1 MATVTGT
8 LQNALGDMIEGQ
20 VTVQLCG
27 YGAMV
32 PRANGTGLFGSVSTL
47 PADVPV
53 SAAGLFTFEVTGN
66 DAISPVGTY
75 YTVTVSDAN
84 GDIVQVNAYQFLGQ
98 QSYDLNLID
107 PFDPTQPIPPLPPL
121 ITNLLMLVPFSPT
134 PVFPG
139 DTYTTWAITLS
150 AEVTSSTLTGQVA
163 GNLYTFI
170 IAQNSTGGYLFAW
183 PAAVI
188 NESSINPMPNS
199 LTIQTFVCIA
209 NNGPL
214 MAIGPATWWRP

>member
-107 PFDPTQPIPPLPPL
+107 PFDPTQPLPPLPPL
-121 ITNLLMLVPFSPT
+121 ITNLLLVVPFSAT
-134 PVFPG
+134 PEFPG
-139 DTYTTWAITLS
+139 DVYATFRITLNGD
-150 AEVTSSTLTGQVA
+150 VTSSTAPDTVQ

-170 IAQNSTGGYLFAW
+170 IIQDAVGGHAFTW
-183 PAAVI
+183 PT
-188 NESSINPMPNS
+188 NFINPSPINPDPNGG
-199 LTIQTFVCIA
+199 TVQTFVMGL
-209 NNGPL
+209 NDL
-214 MAIGPATWWRP
+214 VAIGPATWWG